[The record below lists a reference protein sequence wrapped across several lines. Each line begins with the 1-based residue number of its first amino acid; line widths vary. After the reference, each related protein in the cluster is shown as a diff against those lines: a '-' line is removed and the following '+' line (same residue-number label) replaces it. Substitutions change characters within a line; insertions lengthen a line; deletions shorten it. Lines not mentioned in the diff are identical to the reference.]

1 MNAMQNSTR
10 VIQWARML
18 PMSKLTDEHIVSV
31 RKTYLQYTYKF
42 NITAAAAAKATGIA
56 ASTLS
61 QWANDKYRGDSE
73 GIARKVNSWI
83 ADDARRRDVRVDLPY
98 VPTKVAEDM
107 RTMAKL
113 AYDERCMAALVC
125 PSGAGK
131 TMVLQL
137 LAQEMNGF
145 YIYCHEQMTPKKFVQ
160 TLAKAVKALPAGN
173 TIADLIDA
181 VVEKVMDSGRPI
193 MLDEGQR
200 LPPMV
205 YTIVRTIHDR
215 SQSPVIIAGTEEI
228 LTKINDRA
236 NNAGQF
242 HSRTLRWNAM
252 DYVENVANPDGQ
264 KLGRPLFSR
273 EEVQALFAHMPL
285 KLRPEAE
292 EMVWAITCLPGYGCV
307 RTVKRVL
314 NMAYRKWPNKAITRN
329 ELWAIVSIFY
339 GSQGVHIRTLAEKHA
354 KVFAEAG

>member
-1 MNAMQNSTR
+1 
-10 VIQWARML
+10 
-18 PMSKLTDEHIVSV
+18 MSKLTAEHIDSV
-31 RKTYLQYTYKF
+31 RKTYNEYIFKF
-42 NITAAAAAKATGIA
+42 SITAATAAKATGIG

-61 QWANDKYRGDSE
+61 QWSNSVYGGDNESL
-73 GIARKVNSWI
+73 ARKVNAWI
-83 ADDARRRDVRVDLPY
+83 ADDARRRDVRVDLPF

-131 TMVLQL
+131 TMVLKL

-145 YIYCHEQMTPKKFVQ
+145 YIYCHELMTPKEFVQ
-160 TLAKAVKALPAGN
+160 TLAKAVKAATDGM
-173 TIADLIDA
+173 TIASIINA
-181 VVEKVMDSGRPI
+181 IVEKIIDSGRPI

-200 LPPMV
+200 LPPAV
-205 YTIVRTIHDR
+205 YGIVRTIHDR
-215 SQSPVIIAGTEEI
+215 SQSPIIIAGTEEI
-228 LTKINDRA
+228 LKKINDRS

-252 DYVENVANPDGQ
+252 DYVENVADPDGQ

-273 EEVQALFAHMPL
+273 AEVKALFAHMPM
-285 KLRPEAE
+285 KLRPETE
-292 EMVWAITCLPGYGCV
+292 EMIWAITCLPGYGCV
-307 RTVKRVL
+307 RTVKRIL
-314 NMAYRKWPNKAITRN
+314 NLAHRKWPNKAITRN

-339 GSQGVHIRTLAEKHA
+339 GTQGVYIRTLAEKHA
-354 KVFAEAG
+354 KLFAEVG